1 MALYCRSRGNSRF
14 VPMKY
19 MLILY
24 MCSMITGQCPNQSI
38 AGYQF
43 TSHYDCVNA
52 GYAVAQKTFRNLE
65 ALEEWD
71 QSYINN
77 NKIVIKPLGAKKTS
91 GHVDVLK
98 VGKRI
103 RNRIRYMAA
112 NNDRLIKIIG
122 TINSGLTIF
131 SSAT

>member
-1 MALYCRSRGNSRF
+1 MALYCRFSGNSWF

-24 MCSMITGQCPNQSI
+24 MCSMITGQCPNNSM

-52 GYAVAQKTFRNLE
+52 GYAIAQKTFRNLE
-65 ALEEWD
+65 ELEEWD

-77 NKIVIKPLGAKKTS
+77 NKIVIKFECKQ
-91 GHVDVLK
+91 
-98 VGKRI
+98 
-103 RNRIRYMAA
+103 
-112 NNDRLIKIIG
+112 
-122 TINSGLTIF
+122 INSI
-131 SSAT
+131 

>member
-1 MALYCRSRGNSRF
+1 MALYCRFSGNSWF

-52 GYAVAQKTFRNLE
+52 GYGVAQKTFKNLE

-71 QSYINN
+71 QDYINN
-77 NKIVIKPLGAKKTS
+77 NKIVIKFEC
-91 GHVDVLK
+91 
-98 VGKRI
+98 RQ
-103 RNRIRYMAA
+103 
-112 NNDRLIKIIG
+112 
-122 TINSGLTIF
+122 INSI
-131 SSAT
+131 